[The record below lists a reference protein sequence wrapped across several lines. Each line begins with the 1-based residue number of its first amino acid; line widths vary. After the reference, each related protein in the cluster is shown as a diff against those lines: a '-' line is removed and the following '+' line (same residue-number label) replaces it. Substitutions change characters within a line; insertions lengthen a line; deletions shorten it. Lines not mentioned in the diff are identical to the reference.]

1 MATIDFRTAG
11 LILER
16 ALVEANP
23 ANDDIGETIYSV
35 LTGSHKTY
43 RYILVNALL
52 AKATNQACLLY
63 TSDAA
68 DD

>member
-35 LTGSHKTY
+35 LTAVTKLIVISWLMHYLQKPQ
-43 RYILVNALL
+43 IKL
-52 AKATNQACLLY
+52 
-63 TSDAA
+63 
-68 DD
+68 